1 MSSKSRLGPNPVRF
15 LKGAGLL
22 GLLMSACTLAAT
34 PDPESILTGAQAAR
48 AWRDSLVNQPSL
60 TPGEK
65 ESRREGLRRHF
76 PGSEAAAEADADR
89 VADLFSAGEWDA
101 CLAAATNFT
110 ANYPAFGGLQA
121 RVLQHLAQIAGD
133 SKRIPEPTRLAAC
146 EALYPR
152 ARHST
157 RLLLLTRN
165 ALSGFDLPAAEKYA
179 LARLGA
185 TACGPYPSARAFWW
199 TFLELYSRSAARGD
213 LEKECESFLAAYPEE
228 SAESV
233 SARTLLLRLRT
244 EAGDAAA
251 ARDLRAR
258 TEKSVQDQAAARA
271 IAQRMDQAV
280 LEQRWEDALQTAGE
294 FRSLPRYASE
304 SPAWTRLLTALG
316 KQANPALHLRAFR
329 QAFDCLPAGQTEGEA
344 FSLLFRSSGAMQPEA
359 LALAAGA
366 IKNNAQDRILAS
378 THMRLLIS
386 RMRQADPPR
395 PVQVGIYR
403 DLIETARRLEMPEQE
418 ADYQRQLGELLW
430 DLDPA
435 SATSALARAA
445 EACPNSLAAA
455 EAVWLN
461 AFLTGANPLLP
472 GPLPRAPQF
481 LTDAAEAPAP
491 ALPPAPA
498 AAQDVVASN
507 GVFRL
512 RALDPRVNLAL
523 NQAAAVSEGADS
535 AAALTDGR
543 ADTAWRT
550 ERFPAAA
557 VVPLR
562 EVSSVARVVVRL
574 AEPCQLLVTLLGPDG
589 RPLQRCERAWT
600 FWEHSQTPALWA
612 SGDVAFELQPVA
624 GVAYLRVEIPD
635 SAGGDAG
642 LREVEVYAPPFPA
655 EGSHMLAP
663 ASLPQGAAQLAV
675 RWNADEPERSIT
687 WDARTESARGFPI
700 ARWATPWKRP
710 ARRVILRQLGDQFGM
725 EFYGTQPILLLEKQ
739 GGLRWTLDGAQTG
752 MIQRTEDSAAEIP
765 LAPSLAEGRHLLIL
779 DPMALPA
786 GPDTNGADMLEFAG
800 LKTRGRSRAAVRIR
814 FRKGDA
820 AWSDWSPLDHPEGSV
835 VVVPPK
841 VADTREASCQIG
853 FFFDTRAVQAQATAA
868 ISNLVVEPVADPA
881 AATSLPSDPKSEIR
895 DSKFFPES
903 LDAVA
908 RLVAARGVV
917 VAYPKT
923 GSVREYESARRLAE
937 RAGVYLVSDDI
948 GLNLYPGLV
957 LAVGRPAVHRYARQL
972 LAMGMIWND
981 PDYLNNAN
989 GVVGL
994 VRDADGNPVTC
1005 FATGETVE
1013 AVEAAARRLLDR
1025 LPAYHPAS
1033 EPFRLFASD
1042 ILEMVYAWQLQPAR
1056 AAPAA
1061 LELRLG
1067 LNDRRSVQFGVAAER
1082 PVDGVVRC
1090 SELRGPNGATLPAP
1104 RVRPV
1109 GFYEWIPFFGD
1120 LRLPNLLLDDTRL
1133 TLPPNTAQG
1142 VWVTVVTPEE
1152 ATPGRYEG
1160 TVTVSSGSHV
1170 QTLPLRVTVEP
1181 VTLPDAGPVA
1191 FYSFAGVPYWFHE
1204 DTAAGSNALRALA
1217 RNEAEQGV
1225 THVQPR
1231 FSVDFAC
1238 ASPGATNA
1246 PAFTVDFSALDR
1258 QLVLFEKEYAR
1269 AGRPLPAFL
1278 CQPPD
1283 LRPVARDTLPEEV
1296 QAPRRTAR
1304 RFAEQFA
1311 AHLKQT
1317 DRAGRF
1323 IVKVG
1328 DEPGDIGKWA
1338 ETARPYREGG
1348 LRTMTCHNTSY
1359 TNIEVAVGLMDPW
1372 CPNYQHDIFRPFF
1385 RERQKAGDAFWWYC
1399 CGVPGTR
1406 LTGSPIENLPFYW
1419 LTAKWK
1425 LDGAMN
1431 YAAMHASPAS
1441 SMPVP
1446 FRYEHGMDHRIVFRP
1461 DGALLE
1467 TTRRELEGDGIR
1479 DCRLIG
1485 VIREHIDRARKSG
1498 RTTAA
1503 ADFEN
1508 RLRDTLAA
1516 VVPYKYGYARE
1527 PAAWHA
1533 ARNALYTLA
1542 IETQLPPRQK
1552 E

>member
-1 MSSKSRLGPNPVRF
+1 MSGKSRLGPNPVRF
-15 LKGAGLL
+15 LKRAGLM
-22 GLLMSACTLAAT
+22 GLLVSASALAAA
-34 PDPESILTGAQAAR
+34 PDPESMLTGAQASR
-48 AWRDSLVNQPSL
+48 VWRDSLVNQPTL

-89 VADLFSAGEWDA
+89 VVELFSAGEWDA

-121 RVLQHLAQIAGD
+121 RVLQPLAQLAGD
-133 SKRIPEPTRLAAC
+133 SKRVPEPTRLAAC

-165 ALSGFDLPAAEKYA
+165 ALSGFDLAAAEKYA

-199 TFLELYSRSAARGD
+199 TFLDLYSRSAARGD
-213 LEKECESFLAAYPEE
+213 LEKECASFLAANPDE
-228 SAESV
+228 SAESA

-258 TEKSVQDQAAARA
+258 TEKTAQDQAAARA
-271 IAQRMDQAV
+271 IAKRMDQAV

-316 KQANPALHLRAFR
+316 TQANPALRLRAFR
-329 QAFDCLPAGQTEGEA
+329 QAFDCLPAGQAEDEA
-344 FSLLFRSSGAMQPEA
+344 FSLLFHGAGAMQPEA
-359 LALAAGA
+359 LALAAAA
-366 IKNNAQDRILAS
+366 IKNNAQDRIRDS
-378 THMRLLIS
+378 HRMRLLIS

-512 RALDPRVNLAL
+512 RPLDPRTNLAL
-523 NQAAAVSEGADS
+523 RTADGSGAEALAAM
-535 AAALTDGR
+535 TDGNTN
-543 ADTAWRT
+543 TAWLT
-550 ERFPAAA
+550 HSTPASV

-562 EVSSVARVVVRL
+562 EIGTVARVVLRL
-574 AEPCQLLVTLLGPDG
+574 SHPCQAIVSLLAADG
-589 RPLQRCERAWT
+589 RTLRRYERAWS
-600 FWEHSQTPALWA
+600 FWEHNQTPSLWA
-612 SGDVAFELQPVA
+612 SGTVTLQLQPVS
-624 GVAYLRVEIPD
+624 GVAYVRVELLD
-635 SAGGDAG
+635 SASGEAG
-642 LREVEVYAPPFPA
+642 LREVEAYAPPFPA
-655 EGSHMLAP
+655 EAVHLADP
-663 ASLPQGAAQLAV
+663 APLPPGAGQLAV
-675 RWNADEPERSIT
+675 RWCAGEPEQTLT
-687 WDARTESARGFPI
+687 WNCSTESARPFPVT
-700 ARWATPWKRP
+700 RWATPWKHP
-710 ARRVILRQLGDQFGM
+710 ARPVLLRSLGDQLGLEFFGRAP
-725 EFYGTQPILLLEKQ
+725 TLALEKQ
-739 GGLRWTLDGAQTG
+739 GRLRWTLDGVITG
-752 MIQRTEDSAAEIP
+752 MVERVDDVAADVA
-765 LAPSLAEGRHLLIL
+765 LAPTLPEGRHLLTMQSL
-779 DPMALPA
+779 ALPA
-786 GPDTNGADMLEFAG
+786 GPDQHGADALEFAG
-800 LKTRGRSRAAVRIR
+800 LKTQGRSRAAVRIR
-814 FRKGDA
+814 FKKGDE
-820 AWSDWSPLDHPEGSV
+820 AWTDWSPLDRPEETLV
-835 VVVPPK
+835 TVPP
-841 VADTREASCQIG
+841 AIARARRPAYQLG
-853 FFFDTRAVQAQATAA
+853 LFFDSRAVQARATAA
-868 ISNLVVEPVADPA
+868 ISNLVVAPVAVA
-881 AATSLPSDPKSEIR
+881 AASRAAPVAAPPAPPPA
-895 DSKFFPES
+895 FFAEE

-908 RLVAARGVV
+908 TLAAARGVV

-994 VRDADGNPVTC
+994 VRDADGNPITC

-1013 AVEAAARRLLDR
+1013 AVEAAAKRLLDR
-1025 LPAYHPAS
+1025 LPARRPAG

-1082 PVDGVVRC
+1082 PLDGVVRC
-1090 SELRGPNGATLPAP
+1090 SELRGPDGATLPAP

-1109 GFYEWIPFFGD
+1109 GFYEWVPFFGD
-1120 LRLPNLLLDDTRL
+1120 LRLPNLLLDDPRL
-1133 TLPPNTAQG
+1133 SLPAHTAQG
-1142 VWVTVVTPEE
+1142 IWVTVVTPEE

-1191 FYSFAGVPYWFHE
+1191 FYSFAAVPYWFHE

-1231 FSVDFAC
+1231 FSVDFAY

-1246 PAFTVDFSALDR
+1246 PAFTVDFAALDR

-1269 AGRPLPAFL
+1269 AGRPAPTFL
-1278 CQPPD
+1278 CQLPD
-1283 LRPVARDTLPEEV
+1283 LRAVARDTLPEEV

-1338 ETARPYREGG
+1338 QTARPYREGG
-1348 LRTMTCHNTSY
+1348 LRTMTCHNASY

-1372 CPNYQHDIFRPFF
+1372 CPNYQHDLFRPFF
-1385 RERQKAGDAFWWYC
+1385 SERQKAGDAFWWYC
-1399 CGVPGTR
+1399 CGVPTTR
-1406 LTGSPIENLPFYW
+1406 LTGPPIENLPFYW

-1431 YAAMHASPAS
+1431 YAAMHANPGS

-1446 FRYEHGMDHRIVFRP
+1446 FRYEHGMDHRLVFRA
-1461 DGALLE
+1461 DGSLLE

-1479 DCRLIG
+1479 DCKLIG
-1485 VIREHIDRARKSG
+1485 VIRAHIDRARKSG

-1503 ADFEN
+1503 ADVEN
-1508 RLRDTLAA
+1508 RLRDTLAS